1 MCTDL
6 RLVRLEDLHVSG
18 RTMDFAQELGSR
30 LQVVPAGNA
39 WSATATGTPVPALTW
54 TNNHGYVAMDAFGF
68 DWAACDGLNDAGL
81 SIGTLWLPETSL
93 PTDPP
98 ASGDKP
104 AADLIHF
111 GSWILGTC
119 ATVQD
124 VRDAFAGVQVW
135 NAQVRR
141 LWPEG
146 LAMPDAVKPL
156 LDFAFP
162 MHLAVHDA
170 HGGDLVV
177 EFLDGAP
184 VFHDDPIGVLTNS
197 PTFDWHETNL
207 RNYVNLTTVE
217 AKPVDLMGL
226 AVKPTG
232 NGTGLLGLPG
242 DVTPPSRFVR
252 ATVLAAVSHSAKDAR
267 AAVNQVFHCLDLVHV
282 PRDVAPS
289 GDYTQWYVA
298 RDHDALVYHVR
309 SYDGWTTD
317 AHDLGALGVSD
328 PTSSR
333 RALPLPAA

>member
-6 RLVRLEDLHVSG
+6 RLVRLRDLHVSG

-30 LQVVPAGNA
+30 VQVVPVGQT
-39 WSATATGTPVPALTW
+39 WSATATGTEVGALQW
-54 TNNHGYVAMDAFGF
+54 TNAHGYVAMDAFGF

-81 SIGTLWLPETSL
+81 SIGTLWLPETDL
-93 PTDPP
+93 PLAPP
-98 ASGDKP
+98 ASGSAP
-104 AADLIHF
+104 AIDLIHF

-119 ATVQD
+119 GTVQD

-141 LWPEG
+141 LWPDDR
-146 LAMPDAVKPL
+146 AMPDVVKPL

-177 EFLDGAP
+177 EFLGGAP
-184 VFHDDPIGVLTNS
+184 VFHDNPVGVLTNS
-197 PTFDWHETNL
+197 PTFDWHATNL
-207 RNYVNLTTVE
+207 RNYVNLTTAE
-217 AKPVDLMGL
+217 ATPLDLMGFE
-226 AVKPTG
+226 VKPTG

-242 DVTPPSRFVR
+242 DVTPPSRYVR
-252 ATVLAAVSHSAKDAR
+252 ATVLTSASRSAADAR
-267 AAVNQVFHCLDLVHV
+267 AAVNQVFHALDLVHV

-298 RDHDALVYHVR
+298 RDHDRRVYYVR
-309 SYDGWTTD
+309 SYDAWTTE
-317 AHDLGALGVSD
+317 AHDLKELGVSD
-328 PTSSR
+328 PAGVR
-333 RALPLPAA
+333 RSLPLPAA

>member
-6 RLVRLEDLHVSG
+6 RLVRLSGLHISG

-30 LQVVPAGNA
+30 VQVVPAGNS
-39 WSATATGTPVPALTW
+39 WSATETGTSVPALTW
-54 TNNHGYVAMDAFGF
+54 TNHHGYVAMDAFGF
-68 DWAACDGLNDAGL
+68 DWGACDGLNDAGL

-119 ATVQD
+119 ATVQE

-135 NAQVRR
+135 NAPVRR
-141 LWPEG
+141 LWPDG
-146 LAMPDAVKPL
+146 RPMPDMVKPL

-177 EFLDGAP
+177 EFLGGEP

-207 RNYVNLTTVE
+207 RNYLNLRDTE
-217 AKPVDLMGL
+217 ATPLDLMGL
-226 AVKPTG
+226 EVTPIG

-252 ATVLAAVSHSAKDAR
+252 ATVLAEVSHSAKDAR
-267 AAVNQVFHCLDLVHV
+267 AAVNQVFHCLDLVSV

-289 GDYTQWYVA
+289 GDSTQWYVA
-298 RDHDALVYHVR
+298 RDHDGLVYYVR

-317 AHDLGALGVSD
+317 AHDLKALGVSD
-328 PTSSR
+328 PQTAR
-333 RALPLPAA
+333 TALPLPVA